1 MKIKRVLLK
10 NNYTPSDQNLGSFV
24 AGIKVYLQEAKKC
37 LTYQI
42 QQFSKST
49 HQKKEIPRL
58 EQVIET
64 LNAMSPIVQIDYTE
78 RRTLEKFCFVTNVR
92 LKDDELLLRE
102 PNQSAALIDQE
113 DIRDAMKDSPEAH
126 KQTDVDRV
134 LAGLNLSKGKS
145 SLT

>member
-1 MKIKRVLLK
+1 MKLKRVLLK
-10 NNYTPSDQNLGSFV
+10 NDYTPSDQNLESFV
-24 AGIKVYLQEAKKC
+24 AGIKAYLQEANKC
-37 LTYQI
+37 LTFQI
-42 QQFSKST
+42 QQYSKNT
-49 HQKKEIPRL
+49 YQKKEIPRL
-58 EQVIET
+58 EQVVET
-64 LNAMSPIVQIDYTE
+64 LNAMSPMVQIDYTD

-113 DIRDAMKDSPEAH
+113 DIREAMKDSSEAH
-126 KQTDVDRV
+126 KRTDVDRV